1 VSGRR
6 RPAGLCAVSCLIV
19 AICIC
24 LPASLQAA
32 ASWAE
37 PLPWDTLGTDP
48 GFTFGFQRFDDTTS
62 NWQVDAFTLMSVVRQ
77 GAANRFYLRWR
88 HLDFNTGGVPLFTRW
103 PDVAPS
109 LEGDEEP
116 DPDWPG
122 ETGIAGWGRP
132 ELGLLAPIELPL
144 LGASVFCGEIAL
156 PFASNDL
163 YPFAARSV
171 TIRFGLQ
178 RSIALR
184 ENFTLALRGEQL
196 LNTDAAG
203 EDLSGEAFPAQTAWG
218 AGLDWRL
225 SGERAL
231 RLEGL
236 STLDAESGRLRL
248 TLQLPLG
255 DDRRLAVGV
264 MHSLADEAD
273 RLFETRISA
282 SVTIGMPGP
291 PSSDSETQDQETAPQ
306 EAP

>member
-6 RPAGLCAVSCLIV
+6 RPAGLRTVFCLVITLCL
-19 AICIC
+19 CI
-24 LPASLQAA
+24 PASLEAA
-32 ASWAE
+32 APWAE
-37 PLPWDTLGTDP
+37 PLPWDALDTDP
-48 GFTFGFQRFDDTTS
+48 GFAFGFQRFDDTTS

-77 GAANRFYLRWR
+77 GTANRLYLRWR
-88 HLDFNTGGVPLFTRW
+88 HLDFNTGGLPLFTRW

-132 ELGLLAPIELPL
+132 ELGLLAPVNLPL
-144 LGASVFCGEIAL
+144 LGASVFCGEVAL

-171 TIRFGLQ
+171 TLRIGLQ
-178 RSIALR
+178 RPIVLR
-184 ENFTLALRGEQL
+184 DDFTLALRGEQV
-196 LNTDAAG
+196 LNASAAG
-203 EDLSGEAFPAQTAWG
+203 EDFAEEAFPAQTVWG
-218 AGLDWRL
+218 AGLDWRF
-225 SGERAL
+225 SMDSIL
-231 RLEGL
+231 RLEGRTT
-236 STLDAESGRLRL
+236 SDAESRRLRL

-255 DDRRLAVGV
+255 DYRRLAVGV

-291 PSSDSETQDQETAPQ
+291 PNLDPETLDQEAAPQ

>member
-6 RPAGLCAVSCLIV
+6 RPAGLSAVFCLTLVICA
-19 AICIC
+19 C
-24 LPASLQAA
+24 LPASLRAA
-32 ASWAE
+32 APWAE
-37 PLPWDTLGTDP
+37 PLPWDTLNTEP
-48 GFTFGFQRFDDTTS
+48 GFAFGFQRFDDTTS
-62 NWQVDAFTLMSVVRQ
+62 NWQVDAFTLMSVMRQ
-77 GAANRFYLRWR
+77 GDVNRFYLRWR

-132 ELGLLAPIELPL
+132 ELGLLAPVDLPL
-144 LGASVFCGEIAL
+144 LGASVFCGEVAL

-171 TIRFGLQ
+171 TVRFGLQ
-178 RSIALR
+178 RSIALHDD
-184 ENFTLALRGEQL
+184 FTLALRGEQV
-196 LNTDAAG
+196 LNGGAAG
-203 EDLSGEAFPAQTAWG
+203 EDFSDEAFPAQTAWG
-218 AGLDWRL
+218 AGLGWRF
-225 SGERAL
+225 SRDSQL
-231 RLEGL
+231 RLEGRTT
-236 STLDAESGRLRL
+236 SDAASRRLRL

-282 SVTIGMPGP
+282 AITIGMPGP
-291 PSSDSETQDQETAPQ
+291 PSSDPETQDQEAAPQ